1 MRSFNVYL
9 NGEKLCTAGIGDNGV
24 LTTIVTWVAGGK
36 GESLFLNV
44 GGLVSS
50 TEEHI
55 DWANQK
61 PLRVGDEVRI
71 EIIESDSV
79 DTPSQKRRLDTPK
92 DINARK
98 RYVRKMAKRLGLRVQ
113 PDARKN
119 HSRKQPMK

>member
-61 PLRVGDEVRI
+61 PLRGGDEARI
-71 EIIESDSV
+71 EIMSRILLTRPLRNGGWILLKILTLGSGTS
-79 DTPSQKRRLDTPK
+79 
-92 DINARK
+92 
-98 RYVRKMAKRLGLRVQ
+98 AKWPRGLV
-113 PDARKN
+113 
-119 HSRKQPMK
+119 